1 MTDRHDL
8 VISAGRSSGV
18 TVMAITGTLDSRT
31 YRRVRDSVI
40 EAAVTGLTA
49 VIVDVS
55 RLDAPAVSAWT
66 AFTSARWHVLTW
78 PAVPVL
84 LVCASEVGRARIRR
98 SGVTR
103 YVPVLGDRAAAVAA
117 AGDDHRRRRRAQTQ
131 FDATPSSMRAARRF
145 IADCLTAWARSD
157 MVLTASTVVTVFVEN
172 VLTHTR
178 SRPVVLV
185 ETVDDVVTVA
195 VSDSDPRPAVRQEAP
210 KTGAHT
216 VSGLAVVTAVSRAW
230 GCSPTAGGKTVW
242 ALLGPENRL

>member
-1 MTDRHDL
+1 MTDRRQL
-8 VISAGRSSGV
+8 MISAGRSSGV

-31 YRRVRDSVI
+31 YRQVRDSVI
-40 EAAVTGLTA
+40 DAAVTGLTT

-55 RLDAPAVSAWT
+55 GLEAPAVSAWT
-66 AFTSARWHVLTW
+66 AFSSARWHVLTW
-78 PAVPVL
+78 PDVPIV
-84 LVCASEVGRARIRR
+84 LVCDNEVGRARIRR

-103 YVPVLGDRAAAVAA
+103 YVPLHGDRVAAVAA

-145 IADCLTAWARSD
+145 TADRLTAWARPD

-172 VLTHTR
+172 VLNHTL

-195 VSDSDPRPAVRQEAP
+195 VSDSDPRPAVRQENP
-210 KTGAHT
+210 RSGAHT